1 MSATHTDTV
10 ATSPKSRSVGPVTT
24 IGLVIAVVLIAAVV
38 TFVLQNTDQVSVKFL
53 AWQLDLGLGVAM
65 LIGAAVGAVI
75 AWIIS
80 GTVRA
85 RRALM

>member
-10 ATSPKSRSVGPVTT
+10 ATRTKSRTVGPVTAIT
-24 IGLVIAVVLIAAVV
+24 LVIAVVLIAAVV
-38 TFVLQNTDQVSVKFL
+38 IFVLQNTDQVSVEFL

-85 RRALM
+85 RRALK

>member
-10 ATSPKSRSVGPVTT
+10 ATSTKSRTVGPVTAIT
-24 IGLVIAVVLIAAVV
+24 LVIAVVLIAAVV
-38 TFVLQNTDQVSVKFL
+38 IFVLQNTDRVSVEFL

-85 RRALM
+85 RRALK

>member
-10 ATSPKSRSVGPVTT
+10 STKTRSRTVGPVTT
-24 IGLVIAVVLIAAVV
+24 IALVIAVVLIAAVV
-38 TFVLQNTDQVSVKFL
+38 TFVLQNTDQVSVEFL

-80 GTVRA
+80 GSVRA
-85 RRALM
+85 RRALS

>member
-1 MSATHTDTV
+1 MSATHTDAPTK
-10 ATSPKSRSVGPVTT
+10 TRSRTVGPVTT
-24 IGLVIAVVLIAAVV
+24 VALVIAVVLIAAVV
-38 TFVLQNTDQVSVKFL
+38 TFVLQNTDQVSVEFL

-85 RRALM
+85 RRALK